1 MSHMKK
7 LTKEQDTRMT
17 ESRQEILNAML
28 LSLGAYIEQEGKKK
42 DEWRDKSYGELYAH
56 LKHEIAEI
64 QRSKEKTV
72 QLHNAMDAC
81 ALSAIMVAKL
91 LKIP

>member
-1 MSHMKK
+1 MK
-7 LTKEQDTRMT
+7 LTKEEDARMV
-17 ESRQEILNAML
+17 ESRDKILKAML
-28 LSLGAYIEQEGKKK
+28 LSLGTYIEQEGKKK

-81 ALSAIMVAKL
+81 TLAAIMVAHL
-91 LKIP
+91 IDLP